1 MATRSG
7 NTAGGALV
15 ARFDDDELYG
25 QIGTERLAECEVCR
39 DYGRLLCDYCRAYM
53 DGVERAL
60 TAAKAAC
67 DG

>member
-1 MATRSG
+1 M
-7 NTAGGALV
+7 

-25 QIGTERLAECEVCR
+25 QIGTERLAECETCR

-60 TAAKAAC
+60 IAAKAAC